1 MEAIEW
7 IAAREPRPPAALV
20 ERMSR
25 ALSENPELAGAPI
38 HSQLMTAAT
47 AILAQGAFASEPSE
61 SAGDVTSTRMADRR
75 AALDLLAADALITYA
90 MEYASDDC
98 ACFDA
103 VANSAMLAI
112 CELR

>member
-1 MEAIEW
+1 MEAKEW
-7 IAAREPRPPAALV
+7 IAVREPRPPAALV

-25 ALSENPELAGAPI
+25 ALTENPELAGAPI
-38 HSQLMTAAT
+38 HSQLITAAT
-47 AILAQGAFASEPSE
+47 AILAQCAFASEPNE
-61 SAGDVTSTRMADRR
+61 RAGDGTGTRMSDRR

-98 ACFDA
+98 ACFEA
-103 VANSAMLAI
+103 VATAAMRSI